1 MVNSPSLKV
10 TKQTNIRERLLH
22 IQNSLSFKDLF
33 KQGIKPKPGLDLFSQ
48 KIENNDSLQ
57 R

>member
-10 TKQTNIRERLLH
+10 TKQTNIREHLLH

-33 KQGIKPKPGLDLFSQ
+33 KQGIKPKPGLDLFS
-48 KIENNDSLQ
+48 
-57 R
+57 